1 MPFKVYNTLT
11 RKKEVFKPI
20 KDKEVKIYVCGPTV
34 NDVPHLGHARQQ
46 ISFDILRRYLKYSG
60 YNVKFVSNIT
70 DIEDKIIN
78 KAKELKEDI
87 EKLTTRN
94 LKAHLEDYEKI
105 NVKKPDVQPRATQY
119 VKQMISLIK
128 KLEEKGYT
136 YIIEGDGVYYD
147 ISKFKDYGK
156 LSHQKI
162 ENLKS
167 GARID
172 VKERKKNKEDFVLWK
187 FSKPGEPFWESSW
200 GKGRPGW
207 HVECSAMSEAIL
219 GLPLDIHGGGQDL
232 IFPHHEDE
240 IAQSEAGFGKKF
252 VNYWVHNGMI
262 NVDKIKMSKSLGN
275 FRIIR
280 ELLKNYSGN
289 VLRYFI
295 ISTQYRQPIDFSKEK
310 LNDAKNSYERLKNI
324 IRELKDDGKINEK
337 YLGEFE
343 KSMDDDLNT
352 PRAISVLWKLV
363 RDEKAQGKLK
373 TIKKMDEV
381 FGLDLIENEEDV
393 MNRISQLPGNKI
405 DELFYEYEW
414 IDSERGKNKALP
426 DKRIDDVRKLSK
438 NGIKLLKTF
447 FQETSIGLIKD
458 KLELISIPSEV
469 LKLVKEREQFRKEK
483 NWNKSDEIRRRIL
496 KIGYQI
502 EDTEDGAKVRKI

>member
-1 MPFKVYNTLT
+1 ML
-11 RKKEVFKPI
+11 
-20 KDKEVKIYVCGPTV
+20 KISR
-34 NDVPHLGHARQQ
+34 A
-46 ISFDILRRYLKYSG
+46 
-60 YNVKFVSNIT
+60 
-70 DIEDKIIN
+70 
-78 KAKELKEDI
+78 
-87 EKLTTRN
+87 EK
-94 LKAHLEDYEKI
+94 
-105 NVKKPDVQPRATQY
+105 
-119 VKQMISLIK
+119 
-128 KLEEKGYT
+128 
-136 YIIEGDGVYYD
+136 
-147 ISKFKDYGK
+147 
-156 LSHQKI
+156 KI